1 MEGQNSSKDDDYFRN
16 SSIKPST
23 ETEINVQFENLLLN
37 GNNSYETS
45 YIPFPTNNY
54 FSKNDFEV
62 IELLGKGAYAKVVK
76 ALCTK
81 NKEIKAIKIIDKCF
95 IEKVNFYFN

>member
-1 MEGQNSSKDDDYFRN
+1 MEGRNSSRDDDYFRN
-16 SSIKPST
+16 SSIKPNT
-23 ETEINVQFENLLLN
+23 ESEVNVQFENLLLN
-37 GNNSYETS
+37 DNDSYETS
-45 YIPFPTNNY
+45 YIPFPTNNN

-81 NKEIKAIKIIDKCF
+81 NKEIKAIKIVDKCF
-95 IEKVNFYFN
+95 IEKVDI